1 MNNEKP
7 CYFRMKNLFFLISF
21 FLTSMVYSKTTTLY
35 CKYVPTDEA
44 QKEITI
50 SFNLKEENAEVY
62 YSYLDQEEE
71 SANIVMVAKHETTP
85 NTISFIHD
93 GLETEYNPRGLAYK
107 TPIIGKPLQ
116 YLLVSKKRIQEAL
129 KRYNQE
135 NPNIITINRQDLSFV
150 FKEGKNET
158 KSGKC
163 EIVENVKKNKI

>member
-1 MNNEKP
+1 M
-7 CYFRMKNLFFLISF
+7 M
-21 FLTSMVYSKTTTLY
+21 YSETTTLN
-35 CKYVPTDEA
+35 CKYVPTDKT

-62 YSYLDQEEE
+62 YSYLDQKEE
-71 SANIVMVAKHETTP
+71 SINIVLVAKYETTP

-93 GLETEYNPRGLAYK
+93 GLEQEYTASGLAYK
-107 TPIIGKPLQ
+107 TPIIGKLLQ
-116 YLLVSKKRIQEAL
+116 DLIISEKRLEEAR
-129 KRYNQE
+129 KEYNRE

-150 FKEGKNET
+150 SKEGKKET

>member
-1 MNNEKP
+1 MR
-7 CYFRMKNLFFLISF
+7 YLFFLISF
-21 FLTSMVYSKTTTLY
+21 FLTSIVYSETTTLN
-35 CKYVPTDEA
+35 CKHVPTDKT

-71 SANIVMVAKHETTP
+71 SINIALVAKYETTP

-93 GLETEYNPRGLAYK
+93 GLKQEYTPRGLIYK
-107 TPIIGKPLQ
+107 TPIIGKPIQNLIIPKRTQ
-116 YLLVSKKRIQEAL
+116 EEKKKQ
-129 KRYNQE
+129 YNQE

-150 FKEGKNET
+150 FKEGKNVT

-163 EIVENVKKNKI
+163 EIIENVKKNKI